1 MADDFPRQYLTFSL
15 GNERFALESLT
26 ISEVMDVPPITRVP
40 LAPDFLRGV
49 VNLRGNAATVVDLGR
64 KLELDPGSRPP
75 TCLIIVERDYD
86 GDSLPIAALA
96 DAVHEVVEIAPT
108 DILPPPD
115 MGLPV
120 PPQFV
125 KGLARIDGDFV
136 MLLDANRLFSLEELA
151 ARQRP

>member
-1 MADDFPRQYLTFSL
+1 MADDASRQYLTLTL
-15 GNERFALESLT
+15 GGERFALESSAV
-26 ISEVMDVPPITRVP
+26 SEVLDMLPVTWVP
-40 LAPDFLRGV
+40 LAPAHLRGV
-49 VNLRGNAATVVDLGR
+49 VNLRGNAATVVDTR
-64 KLELDPGSRPP
+64 AKLELPDAAKPS
-75 TCLIIVERDYD
+75 CLIIIECDAD
-86 GDSLPIAALA
+86 GEPVTMAALA
-96 DAVHEVVEIAPT
+96 DAVHEVVEIPPA

-136 MLLDANRLFSLEELA
+136 MLLDARRLFSLEELA

>member
-1 MADDFPRQYLTFSL
+1 MADDASRQYLTLTL
-15 GNERFALESLT
+15 GGERFALESSAV
-26 ISEVMDVPPITRVP
+26 SEVLDMLPVTWVP
-40 LAPDFLRGV
+40 LAPAHLRGV
-49 VNLRGNAATVVDLGR
+49 VNLRGNAATVVDAR
-64 KLELDPGSRPP
+64 AKLELPDTAKPS
-75 TCLIIVERDYD
+75 CLIIIEIDAD
-86 GDSLPIAALA
+86 GEPVTMAALA

-115 MGLPV
+115 MGLAV

-136 MLLDANRLFSLEELA
+136 MLLNADRLFSLEELA

>member
-1 MADDFPRQYLTFSL
+1 MADDASRQYLTLTL
-15 GNERFALESLT
+15 GGERFALESSAV
-26 ISEVMDVPPITRVP
+26 SEVLDMLPVTWVP
-40 LAPDFLRGV
+40 LAPAHLRGV
-49 VNLRGNAATVVDLGR
+49 VNLRGNAATVVDAR
-64 KLELDPGSRPP
+64 AKLELPDTARPSY
-75 TCLIIVERDYD
+75 LIIVERDAD
-86 GDSLPIAALA
+86 GEPVTMAALA

-136 MLLDANRLFSLEELA
+136 MLLNADRLFSLEELA

>member
-1 MADDFPRQYLTFSL
+1 MADDASRQYLTLTL
-15 GNERFALESLT
+15 GGERFALESSAV
-26 ISEVMDVPPITRVP
+26 SEVLDMLPVTWVP
-40 LAPDFLRGV
+40 LAPAHLRGV
-49 VNLRGNAATVVDLGR
+49 VNLRGNAATVVDAR
-64 KLELDPGSRPP
+64 AKLELPATAKPS
-75 TCLIIVERDYD
+75 CLIIIEIDAAGEPVTM
-86 GDSLPIAALA
+86 AALA

-115 MGLPV
+115 MGLAV

-136 MLLDANRLFSLEELA
+136 MLLNADRLFSLEELA